1 MQFDW
6 WTLALQTV
14 NVLVLIWILSRLFFK
29 PVLKIVAQRQDEA
42 NKLLTDAA
50 AARQQAEQARTDAE
64 GAKQSVS
71 TERDGMIAAARSE
84 AESER
89 ARLLEQAAGEIA
101 KLRGDA
107 DASIANDRAAMES
120 ALIEH
125 ARSLSLDIA
134 KRMLRRV
141 SPTMGFDV
149 FLAELCD
156 QVSKME
162 PRVCAAFIAVAPQTD
177 AIQVMTAEP
186 LSTERLAQVRSA
198 LEQAFG
204 KPLKL
209 EFRSDPD
216 VIAGIELHSPHASVR
231 SSWREDFERIRRELS
246 VADIPAA

>member
-1 MQFDW
+1 MHFDW
-6 WTLALQTV
+6 WTLTLQTV
-14 NVLVLIWILSRLFFK
+14 NVLILIWILSRLFFK

-42 NKLLTDAA
+42 NKILADAA

-64 GAKQSVS
+64 TAKQRVS
-71 TERDGMIAAARSE
+71 TERDGMIAAARSD

-89 ARLLEQAAGEIA
+89 TRLLEQAAGEVT

-107 DASIANDRAAMES
+107 ATSIASDRATMES

-125 ARSLSLDIA
+125 ARGLSLDIA
-134 KRMLRRV
+134 KRMLQRV
-141 SPTMGFDV
+141 SPAMGFEV
-149 FLAELCD
+149 FLKELCD

-162 PRVCAAFIAVAPQTD
+162 PRLQAAFLEAAPQAD
-177 AIQVMTAEP
+177 AIEVVTAEP
-186 LSTERLAQVRSA
+186 LATDQLTQVQSA

-216 VIAGIELHSPHASVR
+216 VIAGIELQSPHASVR

-246 VADIPAA
+246 VADTPAA